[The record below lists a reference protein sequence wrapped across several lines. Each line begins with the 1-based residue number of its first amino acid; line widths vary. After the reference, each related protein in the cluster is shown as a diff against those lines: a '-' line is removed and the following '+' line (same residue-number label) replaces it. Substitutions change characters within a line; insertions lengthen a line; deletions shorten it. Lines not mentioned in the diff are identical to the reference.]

1 MPEEQAVLNHICR
14 ALAMHIFH
22 TLLVTSI
29 DKSHI
34 KNPKINEIAKLS
46 RQISCQSTELL
57 EKKLDNTLPPP
68 F

>member
-1 MPEEQAVLNHICR
+1 MPEEQAVLNHSCR
-14 ALAMHIFH
+14 PLAMHIFH

-46 RQISCQSTELL
+46 RQISCQSTDYW
-57 EKKLDNTLPPP
+57 KKN
-68 F
+68 